1 MNMSVAALALGLGIN
16 AALKALNA
24 MQPKPLQISV
34 KSKTKTLSETK
45 TFTIATTLGATSGKI
60 GAIRVQDIARG
71 IWFGWDLA
79 TGTWDKTPSCTPGNN
94 LYIAFWAINEGAD
107 GNLRLRIIDD
117 TGKVL
122 ADKTVWAV
130 YWGGDITK
138 GVGVETG
145 TINMPSR
152 NYGITLEVTP

>member
-1 MNMSVAALALGLGIN
+1 MSLAVLATGLGLN
-16 AALKALNA
+16 AAIKALNA
-24 MQPKPLQISV
+24 MLPKSPTMLPQPLQVSI
-34 KSKTKTLSETK
+34 KSETR

-60 GAIRVQDIARG
+60 AAIRVQDISRNK
-71 IWFGWDLA
+71 WFNWDMT
-79 TGTWDKTPSCTPGNN
+79 TGSWDTSPSCAPGNN
-94 LYIAFWAINEGAD
+94 LYIAFWAINQGAD

-122 ADKTVWAV
+122 ADKTVYAP
-130 YWGGDITK
+130 YWGGDINK